1 MDLRCFRCCVLT
13 LLAIVPSYAGPICSA
28 VADDELGADQQDQS
42 SPQEKIYEVSQSK
55 DLLAQ
60 QDASEPQ
67 PVYRSTAASSLAY
80 SARLQPQSRT
90 PNARIAP
97 RPGGPFL
104 PGQNYGRGVQG
115 PDPYNRLL
123 RQDGPIRVR
132 GWLDAGILGNTAS
145 PASHFNGP
153 YNSQEVDNGQF
164 NQFYLIMDRALRDDG
179 FSVGGRFD
187 MLYGSDYV
195 VAQSTG
201 LEVTRTGSPRW
212 NSSQYYGLAL
222 PQAYLEVGRTDASIK
237 VGHFYSI
244 VGYEGVQAANN
255 FFYSHAYSYQ
265 FAGPFT
271 HWGGLG
277 TWKPTNNWQI
287 QAGLVNGWNN
297 LDEVANHA
305 SFLGGAKYTSDAG
318 DWWTSFAIITGDEFT
333 NPAGLTTVP
342 NTFANRTRYSFIVAK
357 QLNRRLEYVFHQWL
371 GSQASGEPGGGTAF
385 WYGIDQ
391 YLYYRMNDR
400 WRLGTRV
407 EWFRDEDGTRVG
419 LTERSNPNKAPLPGS
434 YGSWTVGA
442 NWNPRQNVVIR
453 PELRWDT
460 YQGPAKPFDD
470 GNKTYQLLLG
480 ADAIVQF

>member
-1 MDLRCFRCCVLT
+1 MDGSGNHTGAV
-13 LLAIVPSYAGPICSA
+13 LLAVAGIVFAVRASQAICDDGPAA
-28 VADDELGADQQDQS
+28 VTSEPF
-42 SPQEKIYEVSQSK
+42 SPNEKIYQVSQPS
-55 DLLAQ
+55 DVVGQPSDVA
-60 QDASEPQ
+60 PQ
-67 PVYRSTAASSLAY
+67 PIYRPNVVPNLGSPGGGQAQNR
-80 SARLQPQSRT
+80 SAMPLIGPSGTTGPGQSFG
-90 PNARIAP
+90 
-97 RPGGPFL
+97 RPGPTL
-104 PGQNYGRGVQG
+104 
-115 PDPYNRLL
+115 DPYNRIF
-123 RQDGPIRVR
+123 RQDGPISFR
-132 GWLDAGILGNTAS
+132 GWMDAGILGNTS
-145 PASHFNGP
+145 NPASHFNGP

-164 NQFYLIMDRALRDDG
+164 NQMYLILERALRTDG
-179 FSVGGRFD
+179 SFGIGGRFD
-187 MLYGSDYV
+187 LLYGSDYV

-201 LEVTRTGSPRW
+201 LEVSRAGTRRW

-222 PQAYLEVGRTDASIK
+222 PQSYLEIGRSDASIK

-244 VGYEGVQAANN
+244 VGYEGVQAPTN

-277 TWKPTNNWQI
+277 TWKPNNNWQI

-297 LDEVANHA
+297 LDELANHA

-318 DWWTSFAIITGDEFT
+318 DWWTSFAIVTGDEFT
-333 NPAGLTTVP
+333 NPANLPTVP
-342 NTFANRTRYSFIVAK
+342 FGFSNRTRYSFIVSK
-357 QLNRRLEYVFHQWL
+357 KFTSRLEYVFHQWL
-371 GSQASGEPGGGTAF
+371 GSQAHGEPFGGTAF

-391 YLYYRMNDR
+391 YLYYRLNQQ

-419 LTERSNPNKAPLPGS
+419 LTEPSNPNKAPLPGS

-442 NWNPRQNVVIR
+442 NWNPRQNIVIR

-470 GNKTYQLLLG
+470 GRKTYQLLLG
-480 ADAIVQF
+480 VDAIINF